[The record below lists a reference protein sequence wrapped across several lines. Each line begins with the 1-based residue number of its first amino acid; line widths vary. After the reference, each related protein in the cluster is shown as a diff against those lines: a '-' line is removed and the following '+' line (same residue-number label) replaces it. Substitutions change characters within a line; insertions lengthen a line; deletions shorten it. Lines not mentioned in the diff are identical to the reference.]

1 MGLFNNFPYTNF
13 HEMNLDWIVKQVND
27 LIEKYPGMISDISQ
41 LANELS
47 KRVATLEK
55 DYDYLSTGGL
65 EKNLRQVLSAFMPAM
80 IYPEISDAGYIIYNI
95 PGTWDAI
102 TFNTTGLDINL
113 DLQPEYGHLVVSY

>member
-13 HEMNLDWIVKQVND
+13 HELNLDWIIKQIED

-41 LANELS
+41 LTNELS
-47 KRVATLEK
+47 KRVAELEK
-55 DYDYLSTGGL
+55 DYAYLYPEGL
-65 EKNLRQVLSAFMPAM
+65 EKNLRQVLSAFMPEM

-102 TFNTTGLDINL
+102 TFNTTGLDIDL
-113 DLQPEYGHLVVSY
+113 DSQQEYGHLVLGY

>member
-47 KRVATLEK
+47 KRVAALEK

-65 EKNLRQVLSAFMPAM
+65 EKNLRQILSAFMPAM

-102 TFNTTGLDINL
+102 TFNTTGLDI
-113 DLQPEYGHLVVSY
+113 DIELQPQYGHLVLSY

>member
-13 HEMNLDWIVKQVND
+13 HEMNLDWIVKQVDD
-27 LIEKYPGMISDISQ
+27 LVEKYPSMISDISQ

-95 PGTWDAI
+95 PGKWDAI
-102 TFNTTGLDINL
+102 TFNTTGLDT
-113 DLQPEYGHLVVSY
+113 DVELQPQYGHLVLSY

>member
-1 MGLFNNFPYTNF
+1 MGFFNNFPYTNF

-65 EKNLRQVLSAFMPAM
+65 EKNLRKVLSAFMPAM
-80 IYPEISDAGYIIYNI
+80 LYPEISEAGYIIYNI

>member
-1 MGLFNNFPYTNF
+1 MGIFNNFPYTNF
-13 HEMNLDWIVKQVND
+13 HEINLDWLIKQVSD

-65 EKNLRQVLSAFMPAM
+65 EKNLREVLSAFMPAM

-102 TFNTTGLDINL
+102 TFNTTGVDIDLDM
-113 DLQPEYGHLVVSY
+113 QPEYGHLVLSY